1 MDRVKTLRWLNYA
14 LTGLIASHRRV
25 RQDAKHNVAPLG
37 LVKLIPP
44 TRHNN
49 KTPKTKTTKKSS
61 VRSVCSVDKKKR
73 PAWLS
78 KFYRFYSF
86 QIYK

>member
-37 LVKLIPP
+37 LIKLIPP
-44 TRHNN
+44 TRYDIYCAANLL
-49 KTPKTKTTKKSS
+49 KKYIMTM
-61 VRSVCSVDKKKR
+61 RLK
-73 PAWLS
+73 L
-78 KFYRFYSF
+78 FF
-86 QIYK
+86 Q